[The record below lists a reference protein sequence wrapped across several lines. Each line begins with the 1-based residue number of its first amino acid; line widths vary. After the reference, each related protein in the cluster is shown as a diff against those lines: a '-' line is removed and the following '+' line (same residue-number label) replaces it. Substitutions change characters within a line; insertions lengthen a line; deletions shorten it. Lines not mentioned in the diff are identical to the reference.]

1 MIREYIETSTG
12 AVAVDYLCDGCTFR
26 DDTDTEFLLVGELL
40 LCRECVE
47 LKQEQQAEEE
57 IERGD

>member
-47 LKQEQQAEEE
+47 LKQEQQA
-57 IERGD
+57 